1 MTNEELVIRIQNGEE
16 VFEELYRNNAGFIHK
31 MAREYSKKSML
42 EKDDLVS
49 EFMYVLYKCAYSYDV
64 GADNKFI
71 TFFGT
76 AMLRFF
82 MKATDRSEYVN
93 VYTRTH
99 SLNVPVPYESNGT
112 PPELID
118 LIPSHHQEFTY
129 EQEIRD
135 ICTRTLTRNFSDRIS
150 TMVMEYFD
158 EETTVRE
165 LGEKYQISYQA
176 VALNVKRAREVLRL
190 ELIRQDFI

>member
-1 MTNEELVIRIQNGEE
+1 MTNEELVIRMQNGEE

-93 VYTRTH
+93 VYTQTR
-99 SLNVPVPYESNGT
+99 SLNVPVPFETYGT

-118 LIPSHHQEFTY
+118 FIPSHHQEFSY
-129 EQEIRD
+129 EEEIRN
-135 ICTRTLTRNFSDRIS
+135 ICKRTLARSFSDRVS
-150 TMVMEYFD
+150 TMVMEYLD
-158 EETTVRE
+158 GESTLRE
-165 LGEKYQISYQA
+165 LGKKHQISYQA
-176 VALNVKRAREVLRL
+176 VALNVKRAREVLKS
-190 ELIRQDFI
+190 ELIKQDFI